1 MTRFDRVEPRLAEL
15 ITELAAPSLPD
26 YTDDVLAR
34 TAGLRQRPRWT
45 LLERWLPMG
54 VLAQRSAYIPRVPWR
69 AIIVAALLIVAI
81 AATLVWVGSQRRAAP
96 PFGPARNG
104 LIMYTVNGNLLSWDP
119 NTGESRTLF
128 KGATDDFTGI
138 YSRDGT
144 KLAFLRREQRPGVA
158 GPELISIQ
166 VANADGTN
174 PLDVTGPLDA
184 PDQWDWSPAGDAIA
198 VTSKIDGAYTLQVV
212 PTDGSAPLR
221 VLDTGMEVTWPF
233 WLPPNGDEILFRG
246 LAETPDGL
254 RSGLFA
260 ISPEGGEP
268 RPLTA
273 TDGSRDDGYNGP
285 LPSPDGTRVL
295 YQEWDPAAMMMTV
308 RLLDLGTGTDEAL
321 PRTGAQFGEGG
332 GVFSPDGSL
341 IAFRGFEASGDRLYV
356 VPADGSAEPR
366 ALSGIAPGEAYVE
379 FAPDGTKV
387 MLSRL
392 RAEHAAHRRGVGRGG
407 VAPRHDQ
414 VSDDLAAA
422 RAVS

>member
-54 VLAQRSAYIPRVPWR
+54 VLAQRSVYIPRVPWR
-69 AIIVAALLIVAI
+69 AVIVAALLLVVV
-81 AATLVWVGSQRRAAP
+81 AATLAWVGSQRRAAP

-104 LIMYTVNGNLLSWDP
+104 LIMYTVEGDLLSWDP
-119 NTGESRTLF
+119 ETGASQTLLE
-128 KGATDDFTGI
+128 GATDDFTGI

-144 KLAFLRREQRPGVA
+144 KLAFLRRDRPPVGA
-158 GPELISIQ
+158 EPELISIH

-198 VTSKIDGAYTLQVV
+198 LTSKIGGRPTLQVV
-212 PTDGSAPLR
+212 PTDGSDRLR

-246 LAETPDGL
+246 VAKTPDGL

-260 ISPEGGEP
+260 ISVDGGEP

-273 TDGSRDDGYNGP
+273 TDGHRDDGYEHPN
-285 LPSPDGTRVL
+285 PSPDGTHVL
-295 YQEWDPAAMMMTV
+295 YGVWDPIAMMKSSHM
-308 RLLDLGTGTDEAL
+308 LDLRTGTDKAL
-321 PRTGAQFGEGG
+321 PHTGAQFGEDGF
-332 GVFSPDGSL
+332 FSPDGSL
-341 IAFRGFEASGDRLYV
+341 IAFRGYRGIR
-356 VPADGSAEPR
+356 VPTVR
-366 ALSGIAPGEAYVE
+366 
-379 FAPDGTKV
+379 
-387 MLSRL
+387 
-392 RAEHAAHRRGVGRGG
+392 HARRRE
-407 VAPRHDQ
+407 R
-414 VSDDLAAA
+414 
-422 RAVS
+422 